1 MHRFTTFPLIAALF
15 ALLAGCDTHHLAK
28 IPERLL
34 TESEHVPTEI
44 HFFNARESVVVR
56 DPEMIA
62 YILESMRTLTDW
74 PFPETSNVSGS
85 LSMHFVYEDLTIRT
99 GGSVSKPAYAIHFR
113 VGYDG
118 GFSETRRFI
127 EPVPER
133 IDEMLDFLI
142 DRETEGEVV
151 FE

>member
-1 MHRFTTFPLIAALF
+1 MHKFTTFPLIAALF
-15 ALLAGCDTHHLAK
+15 ALLAGCDTHHLGK

-44 HFFNARESVVVR
+44 RFSNGRKSVVVR

-74 PFPETSNVSGS
+74 PFPETSDVSGS
-85 LSMHFVYEDLTIRT
+85 LFIHFVYEDLTIRT
-99 GGSVSKPAYAIHFR
+99 GGKVSKPAYAFHFD
-113 VGYDG
+113 VGYEG
-118 GFSETRRFI
+118 GFSETRHFI
-127 EPVPER
+127 EPVPTR

-142 DRETEGEVV
+142 DRETEGELV